1 MKSISTL
8 INQDVRKL
16 IEKVCNEFPEVPLTK
31 MLLIIQE
38 IYGSKE
44 EEETN
49 TSLMQGILNLIN
61 QENWKLVERVHEEVP
76 QLQIHE
82 MLSIW
87 CELQQICGFEFPD
100 KQEPSAAPEELLR
113 KTDHYTCEHV
123 YIKGKNAN
131 TQCKVKV
138 KGDGFYC
145 SKHKPKSG

>member
-8 INQDVRKL
+8 IKQDVRKL
-16 IEKVCNEFPEVPLTK
+16 IEKVCDEFPEVPLTK
-31 MLLIIQE
+31 MLLIMQE

-61 QENWKLVERVHEEVP
+61 QENRKLAERVHEEFP
-76 QLQIHE
+76 QIQIHE
-82 MLSIW
+82 MLSK
-87 CELQQICGFEFPD
+87 LQQICGFEVPD
-100 KQEPSAAPEELLR
+100 KQEPSSAPEEVLR
-113 KTDHYTCEHV
+113 KTGQYTCEHV

-131 TQCKVKV
+131 TQCKIKV

-145 SKHKPKSG
+145 SKHKPKGA